1 MTTIGAA
8 WKQRD
13 KNNEPY
19 LSCKID
25 EELLPLTI
33 DETKRLAFF
42 PVKEKKSDNAPDFRI
57 VLYKPE
63 TDKEEEPKQDLTW

>member
-8 WKQRD
+8 WKKRD

-19 LSCKID
+19 LSCEID
-25 EELLPLTI
+25 KALLPLTI

-42 PVKEKKSDNAPDFRI
+42 PVKEKRSDKSPDFRI
-57 VLYKPE
+57 DLYIPE
-63 TDKEEEPKQDLTW
+63 NDKEEPKEIPWD